1 MGLFNSSNAPEPAA
15 VLAPVPHPIGV
26 LPQYTIHT
34 QQMALKIRERKTG
47 FSGDNFKV
55 KDAVTDQSIFQVDGK
70 AFSLSSSKHILDA
83 NGQTLFTLKKK
94 LISIHMTY
102 EGYAPNTDEP
112 LFTVKSGFSFGT
124 KLTAS
129 FTNRAAAGGG
139 AAGEPVTL
147 VLKGDLFDRKAE
159 ICTEAGVPVA
169 RISRSFANMGQL
181 FFDTQTYILT
191 IAPGVDAALLLAI
204 CIVLDEK
211 ANEDKH

>member
-1 MGLFNSSNAPEPAA
+1 MGLFNSSKAPEPAA
-15 VLAPVPHPIGV
+15 ILSPVPHPIGV
-26 LPQYTIHT
+26 LPQYTIH
-34 QQMALKIRERKTG
+34 QNQMALKIRERKTG

-55 KDAVTDQSIFQVDGK
+55 KDAVTDQSIFEVDGK
-70 AFSLSSSKHILDA
+70 AFSLSSSKHVKDA
-83 NGQTLFTLKKK
+83 TGQTLFTLKKK
-94 LISIHMTY
+94 LISLHMTY
-102 EGYAPNTDEP
+102 EGYAPGSDDA
-112 LFTVKSGFSFGT
+112 LFTVKSSFSFGT
-124 KLTAS
+124 KLTAT
-129 FTNRAAAGGG
+129 FTNRAAGGG
-139 AAGEPVTL
+139 GEPVTL

-211 ANEDKH
+211 ANEDKN